1 MSPADGKEPDFM
13 HAHQASADSIQW
25 LVDRG
30 FDRVQ
35 AHRLAFVRWSVI
47 EACKAQFCEFIT
59 SDAPV
64 IETLLEE
71 PVSAAQSSAGM

>member
-1 MSPADGKEPDFM
+1 M
-13 HAHQASADSIQW
+13 HAQQASADSIQW

-47 EACKAQFCEFIT
+47 EDCKAQFCEFIT
-59 SDAPV
+59 S
-64 IETLLEE
+64 E
-71 PVSAAQSSAGM
+71 AALIKMSGGDPAEQRQVAA